1 MARLTRDEFNSRFL
15 GDKLDLSPREV
26 EQEDNGWVI
35 ELENMPYERT
45 ASKLREIVVREA
57 GDKPIYLSVGTT
69 MVKLGDIKPSIEL
82 INELYQVLHTLG
94 VQLMEDGEE
103 VIREHYL
110 ADAKL
115 PSFTE
120 SDYLV

>member
-1 MARLTRDEFNSRFL
+1 MARLTREEFNDRFL

-45 ASKLREIVVREA
+45 ATKLREIVAREV
-57 GDKPIYLSVGTT
+57 GDKPIYLSVGAT

-82 INELYQVLHTLG
+82 INVLYQILHTLG
-94 VQLMEDGEE
+94 VKLMEDGEE
-103 VIREHYL
+103 VRRERYIGES
-110 ADAKL
+110 KL

>member
-1 MARLTRDEFNSRFL
+1 MARLTRDEFNNRFL

-69 MVKLGDIKPSIEL
+69 MVQLGDIKPSIEL

-94 VQLMEDGEE
+94 VRLTEDGEE

-110 ADAKL
+110 EDAKL

>member
-1 MARLTRDEFNSRFL
+1 MARLTRDEFNDRFL

-45 ASKLREIVVREA
+45 ASKLREIVEREA

-69 MVKLGDIKPSIEL
+69 MVQLGNIKPSIEL
-82 INELYQVLHTLG
+82 INELYQILHTLG
-94 VQLMEDGEE
+94 VKMTEDGEE
-103 VIREHYL
+103 VSRERYIGGS
-110 ADAKL
+110 KL